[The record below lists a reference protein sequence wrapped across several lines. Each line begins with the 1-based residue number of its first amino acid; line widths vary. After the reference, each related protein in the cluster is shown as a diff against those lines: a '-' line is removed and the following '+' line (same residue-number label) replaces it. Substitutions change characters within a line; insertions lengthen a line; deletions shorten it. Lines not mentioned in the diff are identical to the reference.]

1 MNRNQSES
9 IERVDETK
17 PRTRRALAAIGDVDD
32 ASERAFAS
40 RTARTTGTTEPT
52 EPMEPSERAFAREI
66 YPYQNPRFTT
76 RQSRLTSRGSVFP
89 SPDSRRAGSIEIK
102 DVFHRSNRTMSSD
115 RSGISPDRLIDR
127 SSSVSFVFPRDSRAR
142 SRQNRLIRSMFA
154 RRRAV
159 AAATRCAARSFV

>member
-17 PRTRRALAAIGDVDD
+17 PRARRSLAAIGDVDD

-40 RTARTTGTTEPT
+40 RTARTT
-52 EPMEPSERAFAREI
+52 ERRNRRNRRNRANARSRGKSTHTKI
-66 YPYQNPRFTT
+66 RG
-76 RQSRLTSRGSVFP
+76 SRLVNH
-89 SPDSRRAGSIEIK
+89 DSHRAGPFFPARTRARGFDRNQRRFLSIESN
-102 DVFHRSNRTMSSD
+102 DVFGSIGDLTRSNLS
-115 RSGISPDRLIDR
+115 IDR
-127 SSSVSFVFPRDSRAR
+127 RCSFVFPRDSRAR

>member
-17 PRTRRALAAIGDVDD
+17 PRARRALAAIGDVDD

-40 RTARTTGTTEPT
+40 RTARTTERPNDGTDGTERTRVRAGNLPI
-52 EPMEPSERAFAREI
+52 PKSEVHDSSITTHVARVRFS
-66 YPYQNPRFTT
+66 QPR
-76 RQSRLTSRGSVFP
+76 P
-89 SPDSRRAGSIEIK
+89 ARAGSIEIK
-102 DVFHRSNRTMSSD
+102 DVLYRSNRTMSSD